1 MKEEI
6 NVEEIWQ
13 SVLHSYDM
21 YIDYD
26 VRGHSAIIT
35 AMKILANKVL
45 DLAAENATTTRI
57 SYFDGTES
65 QQLNG
70 IDIWEE
76 DSSVPCYLSITDK
89 DSILQIKDWI
99 K

>member
-45 DLAAENATTTRI
+45 DLAAENAKTKETTVGFYTSERNI
-57 SYFDGTES
+57 QVVDR
-65 QQLNG
+65 
-70 IDIWEE
+70 
-76 DSSVPCYLSITDK
+76 